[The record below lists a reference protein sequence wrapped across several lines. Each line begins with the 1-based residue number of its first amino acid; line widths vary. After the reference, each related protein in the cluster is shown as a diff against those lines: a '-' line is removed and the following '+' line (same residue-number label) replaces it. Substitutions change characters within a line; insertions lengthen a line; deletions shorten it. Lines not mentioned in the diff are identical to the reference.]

1 MKAWLP
7 MAGTVLDELVRRD
20 GRGDFR
26 KFERCLSCSNPETAN
41 PATIRCTS
49 CNVGPLECEQC
60 TKERHRRHACHR
72 LLVSCFTHNICN
84 YD

>member
-7 MAGTVLDELVRRD
+7 MAGVVLDELVRRD

-26 KFERCLSCSNPETAN
+26 KFDMCLSCPDRVTAR

-49 CNVGPLECEQC
+49 CDVGPLECEEC
-60 TKERHRRHACHR
+60 TKERHKRHACHR
-72 LLVSCFTHNICN
+72 LSVRCPHFLK
-84 YD
+84 